1 MASKTAR
8 SSVIEYPLGM
18 LGLVLIG
25 LTAWGVEQQQTRT
38 RIGTILARLVL
49 AGVSAVGWSFDRLP
63 RRPSAF
69 LARSRRVCHE

>member
-25 LTAWGVEQQQTRT
+25 LTGWGVQQLQTKAGVAR
-38 RIGTILARLVL
+38 LPARLVL
-49 AGVSAVGWSFDRLP
+49 AGVSAVGWMIDRLP
-63 RRPSAF
+63 R
-69 LARSRRVCHE
+69 